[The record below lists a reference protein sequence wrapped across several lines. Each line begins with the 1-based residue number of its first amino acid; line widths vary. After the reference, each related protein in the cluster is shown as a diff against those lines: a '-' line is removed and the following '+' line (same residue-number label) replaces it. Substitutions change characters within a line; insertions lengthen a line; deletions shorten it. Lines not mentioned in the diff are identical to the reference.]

1 MLFRRYASGI
11 LILLRVAKLVSFD
24 ILILP
29 FSKNGVSLEK
39 TGYFKETHPMTISID
54 EAYAVQLDA
63 QDPLALFR
71 ERFVITDPDLIYMDG
86 NSLGRLP
93 KTSITMAEDLVQQQW
108 GTRLIRSWNEG
119 WFTAPE
125 RIGAKIARLIGA
137 RPDEAIVADSTSINL
152 FKLAVSALR
161 YQKGRNHIITD
172 NLNFPS
178 DLYILQGAID
188 LLDKHHQLDILPSP
202 DDIHGPVA
210 ELLMRVNHQTALVTL
225 SHTTFKSGYTY
236 DMPAITAAA
245 HAVGAMVL
253 WDLSH
258 SVGSVPLD
266 VNAAQVDLAIG
277 CTYKYLNGGP
287 GAPAFLYMRR
297 DLQERLG
304 NSITGWMGQKD
315 LFRLEL
321 AYQREAGLRGFLTG
335 TPPMLSLALIEPGV
349 DLLLEAGLEHLRVKS
364 EQQSA
369 YLIELWEMLLAPLG
383 FTLNSPRDVRQRG
396 SHISLGHAEG
406 LRIDLT
412 LLNDMG
418 VLPDFRAPDN
428 IRLGIAPLYTSFRD
442 IHVTMMRLRQIV
454 LEKLYEKYPDEV
466 PVVT

>member
-1 MLFRRYASGI
+1 
-11 LILLRVAKLVSFD
+11 
-24 ILILP
+24 
-29 FSKNGVSLEK
+29 
-39 TGYFKETHPMTISID
+39 MTIPID
-54 EAYAVQLDA
+54 ASYADQLDA
-63 QDPLALFR
+63 QDPLAHFR
-71 ERFVITDPDLIYMDG
+71 ERFVITEPDLIYMDG

-93 KTSITMAEDLVQQQW
+93 KATVSKAEDLIQQQW

-125 RIGAKIARLIGA
+125 RIGAKIACLIGA
-137 RPDEAIVADSTSINL
+137 QPDEVIVADSTSINL

-161 YQKGRNHIITD
+161 HQQGRTHVVTD

-188 LLDKHHQLDILPSP
+188 LLDKHHQLDVLPSP
-202 DDIHGPVA
+202 DGIHGPVA
-210 ELLMRVNHQTALVTL
+210 ELLMRVNYQTALVML

-236 DMPAITAAA
+236 DMPVITGMA

-287 GAPAFLYMRR
+287 GAPAFLYIRR
-297 DLQERLG
+297 NLQERLG
-304 NSITGWMGQKD
+304 NPITGWMGQKD

-349 DLLLEAGLEHLRVKS
+349 DLLLEAGLDSLRVKS
-364 EQQSA
+364 EQQSE
-369 YLIELWEMLLAPLG
+369 YLVELWETLLAPLG

-428 IRLGIAPLYTSFRD
+428 IRLGIAPLYTSFRA
-442 IHVTMMRLRQIV
+442 IHTTVMRLRQIV
-454 LEKLYEKYPDEV
+454 LEKLYKKYPNEV
-466 PVVT
+466 PIIT

>member
-1 MLFRRYASGI
+1 MTIPLDGAYAS
-11 LILLRVAKLVSFD
+11 
-24 ILILP
+24 
-29 FSKNGVSLEK
+29 
-39 TGYFKETHPMTISID
+39 
-54 EAYAVQLDA
+54 QLDA
-63 QDPLALFR
+63 QDPLAHFR
-71 ERFVITDPDLIYMDG
+71 ERFIITDPALIYMDG

-93 KTSITMAEDLVQQQW
+93 KTSMPLAEDLIQQQW
-108 GTRLIRSWNEG
+108 GKRLIRSWNEG

-125 RIGAKIARLIGA
+125 RVGEKIARLIGA
-137 RPDEAIVADSTSINL
+137 QPDEVIIADSTSVNL
-152 FKLAVSALR
+152 FKLVVSALHHQR
-161 YQKGRNHIITD
+161 GRTHIVTD

-178 DLYILQGAID
+178 DIYILQGAID
-188 LLDKHHQLDILPSP
+188 LLDKQHQLDILPSP

-210 ELLMRVNHQTALVTL
+210 DLLSHLDQQTALVTL

-245 HAVGAMVL
+245 HAVGAMML

-266 VNAAQVDLAIG
+266 LHAAQVDLAIG

-287 GAPAFLYMRR
+287 GAPAFLYIRR
-297 DLQERLG
+297 DLQERLR
-304 NSITGWMGQKD
+304 NPISGWMGQKD

-321 AYQREAGLRGFLTG
+321 AYQAAAGLRGFLTG
-335 TPPMLSLALIEPGV
+335 TPPVLSLALIEPGV
-349 DLLLEAGLEHLRVKS
+349 DLLLEAGLANLRAKS
-364 EQQSA
+364 ERQSE
-369 YLIELWEMLLAPLG
+369 YLIALWETVLAPLG
-383 FTLNSPRDVRQRG
+383 FTLNSPRDVQQRG

-442 IHVTMMRLRQIV
+442 IHNTVMRLQQIV
-454 LEKLYEKYPDEV
+454 TEKLYEKYPNEL
-466 PVVT
+466 PIVT